1 MQHESFIYLGRDHY
15 FFNPTELKI
24 DCDHDFHLRK
34 VCRLGNYF
42 DLFVAFIS
50 LLRELEDPLSLFR

>member
-50 LLRELEDPLSLFR
+50 LLEN